1 MRLTG
6 STQVHCFLMLETLT
20 PLLVLSAQRTHKQDS
35 QFHLDTKTDT
45 NLTPGGDGVPMDV
58 LPPPTSSSS
67 SASSSS
73 VTKSSMFSRKED
85 KESHQGHNL
94 FRSVPRETKF

>member
-35 QFHLDTKTDT
+35 QFHPGTKTDT
-45 NLTPGGDGVPMDV
+45 NLTTGGDGVPMDV

-73 VTKSSMFSRKED
+73 VTKSSMFSKKED
-85 KESHQGHNL
+85 KEPHQGHDL
-94 FRSVPRETKF
+94 FRSRTS